1 MIIWVIIFLRVKLGN
16 NLLLTDFLLLIII
29 SLIHA
34 Q

>member
-16 NLLLTDFLLLIII
+16 NSLLTDFLLLIII